1 MGSRVFINLLKILF
15 SGNGSYVLEYCG
27 ETDGHVWKALE
38 PIVEEADG
46 VYLPNAELDEIAL
59 DLPSVPDDTFVSVSV
74 KFYYTAEFANTTSD
88 IDGFLD
94 QVIAE
99 TNQGFENSG
108 INMQVFSDSLH
119 FKINKIFFFF
129 FLGF

>member
-1 MGSRVFINLLKILF
+1 MI

-46 VYLPNAELDEIAL
+46 VYLPNSELDEIAL

-108 INMQVFSDSLH
+108 INMQVFSESLH
-119 FKINKIFFFF
+119 IKINKNKFFCSIG
-129 FLGF
+129 L

>member
-1 MGSRVFINLLKILF
+1 M
-15 SGNGSYVLEYCG
+15 LEYCG
-27 ETDGHVWKALE
+27 ETDGHVWKMLE

-108 INMQVFSDSLH
+108 INMQVFSESLH
-119 FKINKIFFFF
+119 IKINKNNFFCFIG
-129 FLGF
+129 L